1 MVFSAHSDIGKVRS
15 QNEDSYNIGNLTDG
29 AAWAVICDGMG
40 GASGGKVASRMCT
53 SAVSSHIEKG
63 YREGGGISSVKNL
76 LISAITSANAEIFNV
91 SQTEPSLSGMG
102 TTVVA
107 AVINENVAVITH
119 VGDSRA
125 YLVHDGTITQLT
137 KDHSMV
143 QYMVDIGKISS
154 EEAKNHPDRNVITR
168 AVGIDGDIRVDV
180 DVTEVFSGDILIIC
194 TDGLNGSISDGEI
207 LRITLDTDDCRELP
221 RALVDAANSL
231 GGRDNITV
239 AAIKVCENRES

>member
-1 MVFSAHSDIGKVRS
+1 
-15 QNEDSYNIGNLTDG
+15 
-29 AAWAVICDGMG
+29 
-40 GASGGKVASRMCT
+40 
-53 SAVSSHIEKG
+53 
-63 YREGGGISSVKNL
+63 
-76 LISAITSANAEIFNV
+76 
-91 SQTEPSLSGMG
+91 MG

-207 LRITLDTDDCRELP
+207 LKITLDTDDCRELP

>member
-76 LISAITSANAEIFNV
+76 LISAIISANAEIFNV

-107 AVINENVAVITH
+107 AVIN
-119 VGDSRA
+119 
-125 YLVHDGTITQLT
+125 
-137 KDHSMV
+137 
-143 QYMVDIGKISS
+143 
-154 EEAKNHPDRNVITR
+154 
-168 AVGIDGDIRVDV
+168 
-180 DVTEVFSGDILIIC
+180 
-194 TDGLNGSISDGEI
+194 
-207 LRITLDTDDCRELP
+207 
-221 RALVDAANSL
+221 
-231 GGRDNITV
+231 
-239 AAIKVCENRES
+239 

>member
-1 MVFSAHSDIGKVRS
+1 
-15 QNEDSYNIGNLTDG
+15 
-29 AAWAVICDGMG
+29 
-40 GASGGKVASRMCT
+40 
-53 SAVSSHIEKG
+53 
-63 YREGGGISSVKNL
+63 
-76 LISAITSANAEIFNV
+76 
-91 SQTEPSLSGMG
+91 
-102 TTVVA
+102 
-107 AVINENVAVITH
+107 
-119 VGDSRA
+119 
-125 YLVHDGTITQLT
+125 
-137 KDHSMV
+137 
-143 QYMVDIGKISS
+143 MVDIGKISS

-207 LRITLDTDDCRELP
+207 LKITLDTDDCRELP

>member
-15 QNEDSYNIGNLTDG
+15 ANEDSYNTGNLSDG

-40 GASGGKVASRMCT
+40 GASGGMVASRMCT
-53 SAVSSHIEKG
+53 SSVSSHIEKA
-63 YREGGGISSVKNL
+63 YREGGGLSSVKNL
-76 LISAITSANAEIFNV
+76 LLSAITSANSEIFEM

-107 AVINENVAVITH
+107 AFVTSDAAVIAH

-125 YLVHDGTITQLT
+125 YLVRGGEITQLT

-143 QYMVDIGKISS
+143 QYMVDIGKISL

-168 AVGIDGDIRVDV
+168 AVGIDRDIRVDV
-180 DVTEVFSGDILIIC
+180 DVTEVSSGDILIIC

-207 LRITLDTDDCRELP
+207 LKITLDTGDCNRLP
-221 RALVDAANSL
+221 QALVDAANAN

-239 AAIKVCENRES
+239 AAIKVGENRES